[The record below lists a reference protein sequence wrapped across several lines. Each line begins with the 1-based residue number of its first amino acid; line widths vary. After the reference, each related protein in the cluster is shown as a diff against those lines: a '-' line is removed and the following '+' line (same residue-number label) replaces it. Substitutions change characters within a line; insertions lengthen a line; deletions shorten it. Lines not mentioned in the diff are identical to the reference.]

1 MTCLSLT
8 CCSRFLEVSGL
19 PLPLPKRRG
28 FIYLFSFVIKAQR
41 FSSEELDLWAA
52 AVLTA
57 TRQRPAMNVA
67 ANPPH
72 VNTPPHPPH
81 PCFFFFFLPHCS
93 VLPTR
98 PLPFTPLQ
106 SLHLSFSPC
115 FFLLVQGPQ
124 PENGV
129 PGRLHHAA
137 GGHRVPVHPLP
148 GPP

>member
-8 CCSRFLEVSGL
+8 CCSSFLEVVLSARFPGFPSCCRSAEAL
-19 PLPLPKRRG
+19 
-28 FIYLFSFVIKAQR
+28 FIYFHFSISFVIKAQR

-52 AVLTA
+52 PVLTV
-57 TRQRPAMNVA
+57 TRQRPGA
-67 ANPPH
+67 ANPP
-72 VNTPPHPPH
+72 PP
-81 PCFFFFFLPHCS
+81 FFFFTPLLP
-93 VLPTR
+93 VLPTH
-98 PLPFTPLQ
+98 PLPSTPLQ
-106 SLHLSFSPC
+106 SLHLSFSP
-115 FFLLVQGPQ
+115 FFSLLVQGPQ